1 MYDKLNITFIKMVE
15 NELSEHIFL
24 NAVNQA
30 KTNTKLT
37 NFTIMQFSQ
46 SYFSASKFQ
55 FEI

>member
-1 MYDKLNITFIKMVE
+1 MAE

-37 NFTIMQFSQ
+37 NFIIMQFSQ